1 MARTMNR
8 VSVAIEQWRRE
19 IPDLDLLPMELTA
32 RLNTVS
38 RHVSTQYLDP
48 FFQERGVQPRE
59 FDVLATLRRAGAPYA
74 LTPTQLF
81 EVLMMSSGGM
91 TNQLD
96 RLQKA
101 GLIERRPNPADR
113 RSMLVTLTEKGLA
126 LVNETLPQHVENEAR
141 ALSPLSREEQQTLN
155 ALLGKLMDGL
165 EAGQ

>member
-1 MARTMNR
+1 MNR
-8 VSVAIEQWRRE
+8 VSVAIDQWRRE
-19 IPDLDLLPMELTA
+19 MPELDPLPMELTA

-38 RHVSTQYLDP
+38 RHLSAQYLEP
-48 FFQERGVQPRE
+48 FFRQRGLQPRE

-113 RSMLVTLTEKGLA
+113 RSMLVSLTDEGLA
-126 LVNETLPQHVENEAR
+126 LVNETVPQHVDNETR

-155 ALLGKLMDGL
+155 ALLAKLMDHL
-165 EAGQ
+165 ETE

>member
-8 VSVAIEQWRRE
+8 VSVAIEQWRKE
-19 IPDLDLLPMELTA
+19 IPELDLLPMELTA
-32 RLNTVS
+32 RLNIVS
-38 RHVSTQYLDP
+38 RHVSTQYLEP

-126 LVNETLPQHVENEAR
+126 LVNETIPQHVENEAR
-141 ALSPLSREEQQTLN
+141 ALGALSREEQQTLN